1 MGLKTKP
8 LFHPAKL
15 GVSRSDYYCCAC
27 NRDIAKDA
35 KGTRMVHLIDGG
47 DTVLHP
53 SDETAYVSDS
63 GDLGA
68 QPIGSDCARK
78 LGLEWSR

>member
-1 MGLKTKP
+1 
-8 LFHPAKL
+8 
-15 GVSRSDYYCCAC
+15 
-27 NRDIAKDA
+27 
-35 KGTRMVHLIDGG
+35 MVHLIDGG